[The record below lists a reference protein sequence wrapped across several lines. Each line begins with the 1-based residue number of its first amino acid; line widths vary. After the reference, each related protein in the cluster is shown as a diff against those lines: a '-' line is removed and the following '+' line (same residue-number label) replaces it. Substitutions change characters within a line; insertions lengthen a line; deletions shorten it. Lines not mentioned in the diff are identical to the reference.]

1 MSLSFLAPQFLWALL
16 AVPVVV
22 LLHFIRA
29 RKKRYEVSALFLWKQ
44 AQELAAAR
52 RRFSPSVLLLLQL
65 AFVTLAALALAQP
78 SLSLSGPPE
87 RVLVVDASASMA
99 ARDAG
104 GVRLNEAV
112 AAAKTLLRGA
122 GRVAVVRAGLG
133 AAVVQPLT
141 TDLGAVERAL
151 DGLVAA
157 DREADLGRALSLAL
171 AIAPDAEVHL
181 FTDAEPPPSNRA
193 AVHGVGGDG
202 LNIGI
207 STFDIG
213 LQQAFVAVVSNHPRP
228 QEVGLELAQDGRVVA
243 QTTLLVPAAGQANAS
258 FPLGDATGFFE
269 ARLLAPDWD
278 ALALDDLAYAGK
290 RDLRVVLNLADE
302 AVERALSA
310 IPDLSYQ
317 VLPNAAPNAPG
328 FGARVLTGVAPESLA
343 EGNYLLFAAPSDEPA
358 FKTVRTWDRSDP
370 LLRFVDLSGAVV
382 GLPANLF
389 GASTDSSPGSSSG
402 SSAATVAATVP
413 PGWQVLAQTGDLTP
427 VILRKTEPD
436 LNVVAANFNP
446 AQSDLV
452 NRSAFPLFVTNVV
465 NGFRDE
471 TPLVLGEP
479 LPPGAALLVGE
490 REVPRAQATQPG
502 LYRLDGQTYAAS
514 LLSSAESRL
523 STFQEET
530 VAPEPEETSQR
541 VRNAALWLVAL
552 AALFLT
558 AEWLLWSRGRRRPW
572 HFGPWRFKPW
582 RPRRL
587 RR

>member
-16 AVPVVV
+16 ALPLVVV
-22 LLHFIRA
+22 LHFIRA

-44 AQELAAAR
+44 AKDLAAAR
-52 RRFSPSVLLLLQL
+52 RRFNPSLLLLLQL

-78 SLSLSGPPE
+78 SLSLSGPPD

-99 ARDAG
+99 ARDAD
-104 GVRLNEAV
+104 GVRLAKAVTEAE
-112 AAAKTLLRGA
+112 TLLRGA

-151 DGLVAA
+151 DDLVAA

-171 AIAPDAEVHL
+171 SVAPDAEIHL

-193 AVHGVGGDG
+193 TVHGVGGDG
-202 LNIGI
+202 LNLGI

-228 QEVGLELAQDGRVVA
+228 QEVGLELSRDGRVVA

-258 FPLGDATGFFE
+258 FPLGDASGFFE
-269 ARLLAPDWD
+269 ARLLTPDWD
-278 ALALDDLAYAGK
+278 ALTLDDTAYAGK
-290 RDLRVVLNLADE
+290 RDLRVVLNTADE

-310 IPDLSYQ
+310 IPNLSYQ
-317 VLPNAAPNAPG
+317 VLPNAAANAPG
-328 FGARVLTGVAPESLA
+328 FGARVLTGVAPEGLTA
-343 EGNYLLFAAPSDEPA
+343 GNYLLFAAPSDEPSY
-358 FKTVRTWDRSDP
+358 KTVRTWDRSDP

-382 GLPANLF
+382 GLPQTLPPA
-389 GASTDSSPGSSSG
+389 
-402 SSAATVAATVP
+402 P
-413 PGWQVLAQTGDLTP
+413 PGWQTLAQTADLSP
-427 VILRKTEPD
+427 VLLHGEGPD

-446 AQSDLV
+446 AQTDLV
-452 NRSAFPLFVTNVV
+452 NRSAFPLFVTNVI
-465 NGFRDE
+465 NAFRDE
-471 TPLVLGEP
+471 TPLLLGEP
-479 LPPGAALLVGE
+479 LPPGATLRVGE
-490 REVPRAQATQPG
+490 SAQPRAQATQPG
-502 LYRLDGQTYAAS
+502 LYTLDGRTYAAS

-523 STFQEET
+523 STFRGEA
-530 VAPEPEETSQR
+530 VAAEREETSQR

-552 AALFLT
+552 AAAFLV
-558 AEWLLWSRGRRRPW
+558 AEWLLWSRGRRSR
-572 HFGPWRFKPW
+572 W
-582 RPRRL
+582 RPRWL

>member
-16 AVPVVV
+16 AIPVVV

-52 RRFSPSVLLLLQL
+52 RRFSPK
-65 AFVTLAALALAQP
+65 
-78 SLSLSGPPE
+78 
-87 RVLVVDASASMA
+87 R
-99 ARDAG
+99 
-104 GVRLNEAV
+104 V
-112 AAAKTLLRGA
+112 AAAATRLRDLGRVGLGPTEFEPERPARPGCSSSTPRRAWRRATRTAVRLDKAVGEAKTLVRGA

-141 TDLGAVERAL
+141 TDLGTVDRAL

-171 AIAPDAEVHL
+171 AIAPEAEIHL
-181 FTDAEPPPSNRA
+181 FTDAEPPSGNRA
-193 AVHGVGGDG
+193 TVHGVGGDG
-202 LNIGI
+202 LNLGL

-228 QEVGLELAQDGRVVA
+228 QEVGLELSQSGRVVA

-258 FPLGDATGFFE
+258 FPLGSATGFFE

-278 ALALDDLAYAGK
+278 ALTLDDTAYAGK
-290 RDLRVVLNLADE
+290 RDLRVVLNVSDDAL
-302 AVERALSA
+302 ERALSA
-310 IPDLSYQ
+310 IPNLSYQ
-317 VLPNAAPNAPG
+317 VLPNAASNAPG
-328 FGARVLTGVAPESLA
+328 FGARVLTGIDPESLT
-343 EGNYLLFAAPSDEPA
+343 EGNYLLFAAPSDEPL

-382 GLPANLF
+382 GLPGNVF
-389 GASTDSSPGSSSG
+389 GISSGPSSEPASSPVT
-402 SSAATVAATVP
+402 SAELSAPA
-413 PGWQVLAQTGDLTP
+413 GWQVLAQTGDLTP
-427 VILRKTEPD
+427 VILRKEGPD

-465 NGFRDE
+465 NAFRDE

-479 LPPGAALLVGE
+479 LPPGATLFVGE
-490 REVPRAQATQPG
+490 RELPRAQATQPG
-502 LYRLDGQTYAAS
+502 LYRLAGQTYAAS

-523 STFQEET
+523 ASFQGET
-530 VAPEPEETSQR
+530 VAAEPEETSQR
-541 VRNAALWLVAL
+541 VRDAALWLVAL
-552 AALFLT
+552 AALFLV
-558 AEWLLWSRGRRRPW
+558 AEWLLWSRGRRS
-572 HFGPWRFKPW
+572 PW
-582 RPRRL
+582 RPRWL